1 MSRKRISAL
10 NFAAALLAAAH
21 FASPAG
27 AVMNGGVFSVPV
39 LAVLSG
45 GLQSSGG
52 AFTVSGVNM
61 GGPSFSSSNLSG
73 GSFDLATGAA
83 PAIIIIETARA
94 NLVSAHC
101 YPVPFKPSAGH
112 TSIIFTAL
120 TRLAS
125 VRIYTIS
132 GELVRSLEKNDLGET
147 LEWDVKNSQ
156 GRNVASGVYIFTV
169 KSGSQKASGKLMIIW

>member
-52 AFTVSGVNM
+52 AFTVSG
-61 GGPSFSSSNLSG
+61 SIW
-73 GSFDLATGAA
+73 AA
-83 PAIIIIETARA
+83 
-94 NLVSAHC
+94 
-101 YPVPFKPSAGH
+101 
-112 TSIIFTAL
+112 
-120 TRLAS
+120 RLFPL
-125 VRIYTIS
+125 RT
-132 GELVRSLEKNDLGET
+132 
-147 LEWDVKNSQ
+147 
-156 GRNVASGVYIFTV
+156 
-169 KSGSQKASGKLMIIW
+169 

>member
-1 MSRKRISAL
+1 M
-10 NFAAALLAAAH
+10 
-21 FASPAG
+21 
-27 AVMNGGVFSVPV
+27 
-39 LAVLSG
+39 
-45 GLQSSGG
+45 
-52 AFTVSGVNM
+52 
-61 GGPSFSSSNLSG
+61 
-73 GSFDLATGAA
+73 
-83 PAIIIIETARA
+83 
-94 NLVSAHC
+94 
-101 YPVPFKPSAGH
+101 PFKPSAGH